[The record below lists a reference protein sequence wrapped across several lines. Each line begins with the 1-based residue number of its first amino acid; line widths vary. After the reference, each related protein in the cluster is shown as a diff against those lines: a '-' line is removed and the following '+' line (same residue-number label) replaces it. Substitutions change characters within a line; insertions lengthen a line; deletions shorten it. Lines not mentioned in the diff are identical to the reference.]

1 MQLTEAEGDRRDKI
15 NDYKI
20 AQEKA
25 VKTVLK
31 KVTGSNFTR
40 KVAQLLY
47 VAHFRLHLKWE
58 MQVLIQNP
66 VKSMEI
72 FLLSKK
78 VLWDRSSTAGV
89 FPDDREMSH
98 QEKLFKN

>member
-40 KVAQLLY
+40 KVA
-47 VAHFRLHLKWE
+47 
-58 MQVLIQNP
+58 
-66 VKSMEI
+66 
-72 FLLSKK
+72 
-78 VLWDRSSTAGV
+78 
-89 FPDDREMSH
+89 
-98 QEKLFKN
+98 